1 MTRRQGII
9 YDMGLVDQ
17 LFSICCNLEQFN
29 LASPPGADANSSSQ
43 YGASAGSATSGRSR
57 LSHDHVCKDPEEG
70 HIRRLCANCFQVLTL
85 LVRKNHILG
94 MHLAAKFHPPP
105 PSLLLLRVQLL
116 HEGAPGSQ
124 PGLSLLSS
132 D

>member
-1 MTRRQGII
+1 
-9 YDMGLVDQ
+9 MGLVDQ

-94 MHLAAKFHPPP
+94 MHLADKINSLVEPLDTFWHWMSEHGLTNVTSMQRADVNV
-105 PSLLLLRVQLL
+105 PSARLPR
-116 HEGAPGSQ
+116 
-124 PGLSLLSS
+124 
-132 D
+132 